1 MALVRLLLLGLFV
14 FLVVTVAAF
23 VYLQW
28 WQAILVSFLTFLLL
42 VYSAKYLI
50 RYAVS
55 RLGAMA
61 ADLFRIKSQVLR
73 GATVEIHS
81 VRPIDVPAGAI
92 ADFKENAG
100 EDEDDED
107 GEVEEH
113 ADPVKLRWYE
123 IEATIFPGTRAPGPM
138 THWDIDDLR
147 LVPADTPDIESPEDL
162 EAVVDEVG
170 FYRVR
175 LIDNG
180 EEIDP
185 DGPKVPGPQRLR
197 FTAGFPPVSRDWKF
211 RYYFEQFGRIRLPSS
226 GGVT

>member
-1 MALVRLLLLGLFV
+1 
-14 FLVVTVAAF
+14 
-23 VYLQW
+23 
-28 WQAILVSFLTFLLL
+28 
-42 VYSAKYLI
+42 
-50 RYAVS
+50 
-55 RLGAMA
+55 
-61 ADLFRIKSQVLR
+61 
-73 GATVEIHS
+73 
-81 VRPIDVPAGAI
+81 
-92 ADFKENAG
+92 
-100 EDEDDED
+100 
-107 GEVEEH
+107 
-113 ADPVKLRWYE
+113 LRWYE
-123 IEATIFPGTRAPGPM
+123 IEATIFPGTGAPGPM